1 MRHALAIARRELE
14 SYFVSPIAYAVLTI
28 FTFVSG
34 LFFSNML
41 LYYIRQAALADSMVQ
56 KYGYSDYQLDVPT
69 VVLAQFFQNEAFLL
83 MLSIPLL
90 TMGLITDE
98 RRKGTLELLMTS
110 PVSGGEIVAG
120 KFLGALT
127 FLAVMLLPIL
137 PMFTFMALGGSW
149 EPGVVVSGMG
159 GLLLLGGSQIALGLF
174 VSSLCENVLVSAIG
188 TYGLLITM
196 QFIDTT
202 GSSGSESIWVKLIG
216 YFSFYMRQ
224 MNSTRGVVSVTD
236 IVYFASFIALGLFLA
251 QRTIEAIRFK
261 RT

>member
-14 SYFVSPIAYAVLTI
+14 SYFFSPIAYAVLAI

-34 LFFSNML
+34 LFFTNML
-41 LYYIRQAALADSMVQ
+41 VWYMRQSALADAQIS
-56 KYGYSDYQLDVPT
+56 KFGYSEQQFDVPT
-69 VVLAQFFQNEAFLL
+69 VVLAQFFQNQAFLL
-83 MLSIPLL
+83 MLAVPLL

-110 PVSGGEIVAG
+110 PVGGGEIVAG
-120 KFLGALT
+120 KFIGAFS
-127 FLAVMLLPIL
+127 FLAILLLPLL
-137 PMFTFMALGGSW
+137 PMFAFMRLGGSW
-149 EPGVVVSGMG
+149 EVGVIASGLL
-159 GLLLLGGSQIALGLF
+159 GLLLFGGAQIALGLF
-174 VSSLCENVLVSAIG
+174 VSSMCENVLVSAIG

-202 GSSGSESIWVKLIG
+202 SSASESFWVKLVG

-224 MNSTRGVVSVTD
+224 QNSTRGIVAPAD
-236 IVYFASFIALGLFLA
+236 FVYFASYIVLGLFLA
-251 QRTIEAIRFK
+251 QRSIEAIRFK

>member
-14 SYFVSPIAYAVLTI
+14 SYFVSPIAYAVLAI

-34 LFFSNML
+34 LFFTNML
-41 LYYIRQAALADSMVQ
+41 VWYMRQSALADAQIS
-56 KYGYSDYQLDVPT
+56 KFGYSEQQFDVPT
-69 VVLAQFFQNEAFLL
+69 VVLAQFFQNQAFLL
-83 MLSIPLL
+83 MLAVPLL

-110 PVSGGEIVAG
+110 PVGGGEIVAG
-120 KFLGALT
+120 KFIGAFSFLGIL
-127 FLAVMLLPIL
+127 LLPLL
-137 PMFTFMALGGSW
+137 PMFAFMRLGGSW
-149 EPGVVVSGMG
+149 EVGVIASGLL
-159 GLLLLGGSQIALGLF
+159 GLLLFGGAQIALGLF
-174 VSSLCENVLVSAIG
+174 VSSMCENVLVSAIG

-202 GSSGSESIWVKLIG
+202 SSASESFWVKLLG

-224 MNSTRGVVSVTD
+224 QNSTRG
-236 IVYFASFIALGLFLA
+236 IVALADFAYFASYIALGLFLA
-251 QRTIEAIRFK
+251 QRSIEAIRFR

>member
-14 SYFVSPIAYAVLTI
+14 SYFFSPIAYAVLTI

-34 LFFSNML
+34 LFFTNML
-41 LYYIRQAALADSMVQ
+41 VYYMRQSALADSMIQ

-69 VVLAQFFQNEAFLL
+69 VVLAQFFQNQAFLL
-83 MLSIPLL
+83 VLAIPLL

-110 PVSGGEIVAG
+110 PVGGGEIVLG
-120 KFLGALT
+120 KFIGAFS
-127 FLAVMLLPIL
+127 FLAILLLPIL
-137 PMFTFMALGGSW
+137 PMFIFMGLGGAW
-149 EPGVVVSGMG
+149 EAGVIASGML
-159 GLLLLGGSQIALGLF
+159 GLLMLGGAQIALGLF

-188 TYGLLITM
+188 TYGLFMTM

-202 GSSGSESIWVKLIG
+202 SAASQSFWVKLLS
-216 YFSFYMRQ
+216 YFSFYVRQ
-224 MNSTRGVVSVTD
+224 AASTRGVVALADV
-236 IVYFASFIALGLFLA
+236 VYFASFIALGLYLA
-251 QRTIEAIRFK
+251 QRSIEAIRFK